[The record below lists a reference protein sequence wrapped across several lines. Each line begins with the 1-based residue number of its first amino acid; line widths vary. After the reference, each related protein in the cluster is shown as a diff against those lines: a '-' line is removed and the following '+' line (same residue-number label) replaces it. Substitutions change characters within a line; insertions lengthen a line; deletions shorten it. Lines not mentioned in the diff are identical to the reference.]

1 MNNISERK
9 DNILVFFI
17 STLLF
22 LFGSKGWI
30 ESNLVNIRVWIYL
43 FFFMFFIMSYQNIF
57 SYLTYA
63 YKEKFRQVDF
73 LIFFSLLIFF
83 LIQKSISF
91 EALSFIGLFL
101 LISSHAF
108 EADRRPYTFNLIFKG
123 ILYSSLVSLLGV
135 YLGFFESLFFDSTLF
150 HLYQGENY
158 PNPVLAFF
166 KEAFGIVLSSNS
178 GFQISINYSAYIL
191 ISCIGVLN
199 LLNIQQPIKRVLK
212 YLLFIGLVLTFAK
225 VAYLFISIV
234 ITLHLIKGEG
244 NIFKILSISSLA
256 IAYLFLTHI
265 TLINSEALITD
276 YKYYRLL
283 IGNYLGMDFYLSLFA
298 WLKVQAIDYIYQ
310 NNIASISL
318 AEFKVLQTVTD
329 PYYCPIGIDPH
340 SLFFYSALTGGYLFA
355 VLVLIKVFVNMLS
368 FASLDVKKDK
378 YFLSLL
384 IVFFIESFIW
394 DPNNTPVF
402 WIVVLFCPFYK
413 AYLSAFKM
421 DFK

>member
-1 MNNISERK
+1 
-9 DNILVFFI
+9 
-17 STLLF
+17 
-22 LFGSKGWI
+22 
-30 ESNLVNIRVWIYL
+30 
-43 FFFMFFIMSYQNIF
+43 MSYQNIF

-150 HLYQGENY
+150 YLYQGENY

-298 WLKVQAIDYIYQ
+298 WLKAQAIDYIYQ

-318 AEFKVLQTVTD
+318 AGFKGTSG
-329 PYYCPIGIDPH
+329 GIDPH

>member
-17 STLLF
+17 STLFF

-30 ESNLVNIRVWIYL
+30 GSNLVNIRVWIYL
-43 FFFMFFIMSYQNIF
+43 FFFLFFIMSYKNIF
-57 SYLTYA
+57 SYLTYT

-91 EALSFIGLFL
+91 QALSFIGLFL

-191 ISCIGVLN
+191 ISCIGIVN

-212 YLLFIGLVLTFAK
+212 YFLFIGLVLTFAK
-225 VAYLFISIV
+225 VAYLFILIV

-244 NIFKILSISSLA
+244 NILKILSISSLA

-265 TLINSEALITD
+265 TFINSEALITD

-298 WLKVQAIDYIYQ
+298 WLKVQAIDYIHQ

-318 AEFKVLQTVTD
+318 AGFKGASG
-329 PYYCPIGIDPH
+329 GIDPH

-384 IVFFIESFIW
+384 IVFFIESFVW

>member
-43 FFFMFFIMSYQNIF
+43 FFFLFFIMSYQNIF

-73 LIFFSLLIFF
+73 LIFFSLLIFL

-178 GFQISINYSAYIL
+178 GFQSSINYSAYIL

-318 AEFKVLQTVTD
+318 AGFKGTSG
-329 PYYCPIGIDPH
+329 GIDPH

>member
-30 ESNLVNIRVWIYL
+30 ESNLVNIRGWIYL
-43 FFFMFFIMSYQNIF
+43 FFFLFFIMSYQNIF

-73 LIFFSLLIFF
+73 LIFFSLLAFF

-150 HLYQGENY
+150 HIYQGENY

-318 AEFKVLQTVTD
+318 AGFKGASG
-329 PYYCPIGIDPH
+329 GIDPH

-368 FASLDVKKDK
+368 FASLDVKIDK

>member
-30 ESNLVNIRVWIYL
+30 ELNLVNIRVWIYL
-43 FFFMFFIMSYQNIF
+43 FFFLFFIMSYQNIF

-318 AEFKVLQTVTD
+318 AGFKGTSG
-329 PYYCPIGIDPH
+329 GIDPH

-355 VLVLIKVFVNMLS
+355 ALVLIKVFVNMLS
-368 FASLDVKKDK
+368 FVSLDVKKDK

>member
-17 STLLF
+17 STLFF

-30 ESNLVNIRVWIYL
+30 GSNLVNIRVWIYL

-318 AEFKVLQTVTD
+318 AGFKG
-329 PYYCPIGIDPH
+329 ISGGIDPH

-355 VLVLIKVFVNMLS
+355 ILVLIKVFVNMLS
-368 FASLDVKKDK
+368 FASLDIRKDK

-384 IVFFIESFIW
+384 IVFFVESFIW

-402 WIVVLFCPFYK
+402 WVVILFCPFYK
-413 AYLSAFKM
+413 SYLSAFKI

>member
-57 SYLTYA
+57 SYLTYV

-244 NIFKILSISSLA
+244 NIFRILSISSLA
-256 IAYLFLTHI
+256 IAYLFLAHI
-265 TLINSEALITD
+265 TLINSETLITD

-318 AEFKVLQTVTD
+318 AGFKGTSG
-329 PYYCPIGIDPH
+329 GIDPH

>member
-43 FFFMFFIMSYQNIF
+43 FFFLFFIMSYQNIF

-108 EADRRPYTFNLIFKG
+108 EADRRPYTLNLIFKG

-234 ITLHLIKGEG
+234 IMLHLIKGEG

-318 AEFKVLQTVTD
+318 AGFKGTSG
-329 PYYCPIGIDPH
+329 GIDPH

>member
-17 STLLF
+17 STLFF
-22 LFGSKGWI
+22 LFASKGWI

-43 FFFMFFIMSYQNIF
+43 FFFLFLIMSYQNIF

-73 LIFFSLLIFF
+73 LIFFSLLVFF

-150 HLYQGENY
+150 HLYQGDNY

-191 ISCIGVLN
+191 ISCIGIVN

-212 YLLFIGLVLTFAK
+212 YFLFIGLVLTFAK
-225 VAYLFISIV
+225 VAYLFILIV

-244 NIFKILSISSLA
+244 NILKILSISSLA

-265 TLINSEALITD
+265 TFINSEALITD

-298 WLKVQAIDYIYQ
+298 WLKVQAIDYIHQ

-318 AEFKVLQTVTD
+318 AGFKVASG
-329 PYYCPIGIDPH
+329 GIDPH

-384 IVFFIESFIW
+384 IVFFIESFVW

>member
-43 FFFMFFIMSYQNIF
+43 FFFLFFIMSYQNIF

-150 HLYQGENY
+150 HIYQGENY

-178 GFQISINYSAYIL
+178 GFQSSINYSAYIL

-225 VAYLFISIV
+225 VAYLFISIL

-318 AEFKVLQTVTD
+318 AGFKGTSG
-329 PYYCPIGIDPH
+329 GIDPH

>member
-30 ESNLVNIRVWIYL
+30 ELNLVNIRVWIYL
-43 FFFMFFIMSYQNIF
+43 FFFLFFIMSYQNIF

-318 AEFKVLQTVTD
+318 AGFKGTSG
-329 PYYCPIGIDPH
+329 GIDPH

-368 FASLDVKKDK
+368 FVSLDVKKDK

>member
-43 FFFMFFIMSYQNIF
+43 FFFLFFIMSYQNIF

-244 NIFKILSISSLA
+244 NIFKILSISSLV
-256 IAYLFLTHI
+256 IAYLFLAHI
-265 TLINSEALITD
+265 TLINSEALIID

-318 AEFKVLQTVTD
+318 AGFKGTSG
-329 PYYCPIGIDPH
+329 GIDPH

-413 AYLSAFKM
+413 TYLSAFKM

>member
-17 STLLF
+17 STLFF

-30 ESNLVNIRVWIYL
+30 GSNLVNIRVWIYL
-43 FFFMFFIMSYQNIF
+43 FFFLFFIMSYQNIF

-73 LIFFSLLIFF
+73 LIFFSLLIVF

-101 LISSHAF
+101 LISSHAS

-318 AEFKVLQTVTD
+318 AGFKGTSG
-329 PYYCPIGIDPH
+329 GIDPH

>member
-43 FFFMFFIMSYQNIF
+43 FFFLFFIMSYQNIF

-73 LIFFSLLIFF
+73 LIFFLLLIFF

-199 LLNIQQPIKRVLK
+199 LLNIQQSIKRVLK

-318 AEFKVLQTVTD
+318 AGFKGTSG
-329 PYYCPIGIDPH
+329 GIDPH

-384 IVFFIESFIW
+384 IVVFIESFVW

>member
-17 STLLF
+17 STLFF

-30 ESNLVNIRVWIYL
+30 ESSLVNIRVWIYL
-43 FFFMFFIMSYQNIF
+43 FFFLFFIMSYQNIF

-298 WLKVQAIDYIYQ
+298 WLKVQAIDYIHQ

-318 AEFKVLQTVTD
+318 AGFKGASG
-329 PYYCPIGIDPH
+329 GIDPH

-384 IVFFIESFIW
+384 IVFFIESFVW

>member
-43 FFFMFFIMSYQNIF
+43 FFFLFFIMSYQNIF

-318 AEFKVLQTVTD
+318 AGFKGTSG
-329 PYYCPIGIDPH
+329 GIDPH

-355 VLVLIKVFVNMLS
+355 ALVLIKVFVNMLR

-394 DPNNTPVF
+394 DPNNTAVF

>member
-17 STLLF
+17 STLFF

-43 FFFMFFIMSYQNIF
+43 IFFLFFIMSYQNIF

-63 YKEKFRQVDF
+63 YKEKFREVDF
-73 LIFFSLLIFF
+73 LIFFSLLAFF

-191 ISCIGVLN
+191 ISCIGVVN

-225 VAYLFISIV
+225 VAYLFISIL

-298 WLKVQAIDYIYQ
+298 WLKVQAIDYIHQ

-318 AEFKVLQTVTD
+318 AGFKGASG
-329 PYYCPIGIDPH
+329 GIDPH

-384 IVFFIESFIW
+384 IVFFIESFVW

>member
-17 STLLF
+17 STLFF

-30 ESNLVNIRVWIYL
+30 ESSLVNIRVWIYL
-43 FFFMFFIMSYQNIF
+43 FFFLFFIMSYQNIF

-73 LIFFSLLIFF
+73 LIFFLLLIFF

-108 EADRRPYTFNLIFKG
+108 EADRCPYTFNLIFKG

-150 HLYQGENY
+150 HLYQGETY
-158 PNPVLAFF
+158 PTPVLAFF

-178 GFQISINYSAYIL
+178 GFQTSINYSAYIL

-256 IAYLFLTHI
+256 IAYLILTHI
-265 TLINSEALITD
+265 TFINSEALIAD

-318 AEFKVLQTVTD
+318 AGFKGTSG
-329 PYYCPIGIDPH
+329 GIDPH

-384 IVFFIESFIW
+384 IVFFIESFVW

>member
-30 ESNLVNIRVWIYL
+30 ESNLVNIKVWIYL
-43 FFFMFFIMSYQNIF
+43 FFFLFFIMSYQNIF
-57 SYLTYA
+57 SYLTHA

-108 EADRRPYTFNLIFKG
+108 VADRRPYIFNLIFKG

-244 NIFKILSISSLA
+244 SIFKILSISSLA

-318 AEFKVLQTVTD
+318 AGFKGTSG
-329 PYYCPIGIDPH
+329 GIDPH

-368 FASLDVKKDK
+368 FASLEIKKDK

-413 AYLSAFKM
+413 AYLSAFNM
-421 DFK
+421 NFK

>member
-17 STLLF
+17 STLFF

-30 ESNLVNIRVWIYL
+30 ESSLVNIRVWIYL
-43 FFFMFFIMSYQNIF
+43 FFFLFFIMSYQNIF

-73 LIFFSLLIFF
+73 LIFFLLLIFF

-108 EADRRPYTFNLIFKG
+108 EADRCPYTFNLIFKG

-178 GFQISINYSAYIL
+178 GFQTSINYSAYIL

-244 NIFKILSISSLA
+244 NIFKILSISFFA
-256 IAYLFLTHI
+256 IAYLILTHI
-265 TLINSEALITD
+265 TFINSEALIAD

-318 AEFKVLQTVTD
+318 AGFKGTSG
-329 PYYCPIGIDPH
+329 GIDPH

-384 IVFFIESFIW
+384 IVFFIESFVW

>member
-30 ESNLVNIRVWIYL
+30 ESNLVNIKVWIYL
-43 FFFMFFIMSYQNIF
+43 FFFLFFIMSYQNIF
-57 SYLTYA
+57 SYLTHA

-108 EADRRPYTFNLIFKG
+108 VADRRPYIFNLIFKG

-199 LLNIQQPIKRVLK
+199 LLNIQQTIKRVLK
-212 YLLFIGLVLTFAK
+212 YLLFVGLVLTFAK

-244 NIFKILSISSLA
+244 SIFKILSISSLA

-318 AEFKVLQTVTD
+318 AGFKGTSG
-329 PYYCPIGIDPH
+329 GIDPH

-368 FASLDVKKDK
+368 FASLEIKKDK

-413 AYLSAFKM
+413 AYLSAFNM
-421 DFK
+421 NFK

>member
-43 FFFMFFIMSYQNIF
+43 FFFLFFIMSYQNIF

-73 LIFFSLLIFF
+73 LIFFSLLIFL

-91 EALSFIGLFL
+91 QALSFIGLFL

-318 AEFKVLQTVTD
+318 AGFKGTSG
-329 PYYCPIGIDPH
+329 GIDPH

-355 VLVLIKVFVNMLS
+355 VLVLIKVFVNMLR

>member
-43 FFFMFFIMSYQNIF
+43 FFFLFFIMSYQNIF

-166 KEAFGIVLSSNS
+166 KEAFGIVLSSNP

-318 AEFKVLQTVTD
+318 AGFKGTS
-329 PYYCPIGIDPH
+329 GGNNPH

>member
-43 FFFMFFIMSYQNIF
+43 FFFLFFIMSYQNIF

-73 LIFFSLLIFF
+73 LIFFSLFAFF

-318 AEFKVLQTVTD
+318 AGFKGTSG
-329 PYYCPIGIDPH
+329 GIDPH

-384 IVFFIESFIW
+384 IVFFIESFVW

>member
-30 ESNLVNIRVWIYL
+30 ELNLVNIRVWIYL
-43 FFFMFFIMSYQNIF
+43 FFFLFFIMSYQNIF

-73 LIFFSLLIFF
+73 LIFFSLLVFF
-83 LIQKSISF
+83 LIQESISF

-101 LISSHAF
+101 LISSHAS

-158 PNPVLAFF
+158 PNPVLAYF

-244 NIFKILSISSLA
+244 SIFKILSISSLA

-318 AEFKVLQTVTD
+318 AGFKGTNG
-329 PYYCPIGIDPH
+329 GIDPH

-355 VLVLIKVFVNMLS
+355 VLVLIKGFVNMLS
-368 FASLDVKKDK
+368 FASLEVKKDK

-384 IVFFIESFIW
+384 IVFFVESFIW

>member
-17 STLLF
+17 STLFF

-30 ESNLVNIRVWIYL
+30 ESSLVNIRVWIYL
-43 FFFMFFIMSYQNIF
+43 FFFLFFIMSYQNIF

-73 LIFFSLLIFF
+73 LIFFLLLIFF

-244 NIFKILSISSLA
+244 NIFKILSISFLA
-256 IAYLFLTHI
+256 IAYLILTHI
-265 TLINSEALITD
+265 TFINSEALIAD

-318 AEFKVLQTVTD
+318 AGFKGTSG
-329 PYYCPIGIDPH
+329 GIDPH

>member
-43 FFFMFFIMSYQNIF
+43 FFFLFFIMSYQNIF

-199 LLNIQQPIKRVLK
+199 LLNIQQSIKRVLK

-234 ITLHLIKGEG
+234 ITLHLIKGER
-244 NIFKILSISSLA
+244 NIFKILSISFLA
-256 IAYLFLTHI
+256 IAYLILTHI
-265 TLINSEALITD
+265 TFINSEALIAD

-318 AEFKVLQTVTD
+318 AGFKGTSG
-329 PYYCPIGIDPH
+329 GIDPH

>member
-9 DNILVFFI
+9 NNIFVFFI

-30 ESNLVNIRVWIYL
+30 ESNLVNIRIWIYL
-43 FFFMFFIMSYQNIF
+43 FFFLFFIMSYQNIF
-57 SYLTYA
+57 SYLTHA

-135 YLGFFESLFFDSTLF
+135 YLGFFEALFFDSTLF
-150 HLYQGENY
+150 YLYQGENY

-166 KEAFGIVLSSNS
+166 KEVFGIVLSSNS
-178 GFQISINYSAYIL
+178 GFQTSINYSAYIL

-199 LLNIQQPIKRVLK
+199 LLNIQQPIRRVLT

-234 ITLHLIKGEG
+234 ITLHLLKREG
-244 NIFKILSISSLA
+244 NIFKTLSISSLA

-310 NNIASISL
+310 NNISSISL
-318 AEFKVLQTVTD
+318 AGFKGTSG
-329 PYYCPIGIDPH
+329 GIDPH

-394 DPNNTPVF
+394 DPNNNPVF

>member
-1 MNNISERK
+1 MQKSMNNISERK

-30 ESNLVNIRVWIYL
+30 ESNLVNIRGWIYL
-43 FFFMFFIMSYQNIF
+43 FFFLFFIMSYQNIF

-150 HLYQGENY
+150 HVYQGENY

-318 AEFKVLQTVTD
+318 AGFKGTSG
-329 PYYCPIGIDPH
+329 GIDPH

>member
-30 ESNLVNIRVWIYL
+30 ELNLVNIRVWIYL
-43 FFFMFFIMSYQNIF
+43 FFFLFLIMSYQNIF

-178 GFQISINYSAYIL
+178 GFQSSINYSAYIL

-318 AEFKVLQTVTD
+318 AGFKGTSG
-329 PYYCPIGIDPH
+329 GIDPH

-355 VLVLIKVFVNMLS
+355 VLVLIKVFVNMLR

>member
-9 DNILVFFI
+9 DTILIFFI
-17 STLLF
+17 STLFF
-22 LFGSKGWI
+22 LFGSKDWI
-30 ESNLVNIRVWIYL
+30 GSNLVNIRVWIYL
-43 FFFMFFIMSYQNIF
+43 LFFLFFIMSYQNIF

-73 LIFFSLLIFF
+73 LIFFSLLAFF

-199 LLNIQQPIKRVLK
+199 LLNIQQPIKGVLK

-318 AEFKVLQTVTD
+318 AGFKGTSG
-329 PYYCPIGIDPH
+329 GIDPH

>member
-1 MNNISERK
+1 MNNIPEIK
-9 DNILVFFI
+9 DNILVCFI

-30 ESNLVNIRVWIYL
+30 ESNLVNIRGWIYL
-43 FFFMFFIMSYQNIF
+43 FYFLFFIMSYQNIF

-73 LIFFSLLIFF
+73 LIFFSLLIVF

-101 LISSHAF
+101 LISAHAF

-135 YLGFFESLFFDSTLF
+135 YLGLFESLFFDSSLF

-283 IGNYLGMDFYLSLFA
+283 IGTYLGMDFYLSLFA
-298 WLKVQAIDYIYQ
+298 WLKFQAIDYIYQ
-310 NNIASISL
+310 NNLASISL
-318 AEFKVLQTVTD
+318 VGFKGTSG
-329 PYYCPIGIDPH
+329 GIDPH

>member
-17 STLLF
+17 STLFF

-30 ESNLVNIRVWIYL
+30 ESSLVNIRVWIYL
-43 FFFMFFIMSYQNIF
+43 FFFLFFIMSYQNIF

-276 YKYYRLL
+276 HKYYRLL

-298 WLKVQAIDYIYQ
+298 WLKVQAIDYIHQ

-318 AEFKVLQTVTD
+318 AGFKGASG
-329 PYYCPIGIDPH
+329 GIDPH

-384 IVFFIESFIW
+384 IVFFIESFVW

>member
-17 STLLF
+17 STLFF

-43 FFFMFFIMSYQNIF
+43 FFFLFFMMSYQNIF

-73 LIFFSLLIFF
+73 LIFFSLLVFF
-83 LIQKSISF
+83 LIQESISF

-150 HLYQGENY
+150 HLYQGDNY

-191 ISCIGVLN
+191 ISCIGIVN

-212 YLLFIGLVLTFAK
+212 YFLFIGLVLTFAK
-225 VAYLFISIV
+225 VAYLFILIV

-244 NIFKILSISSLA
+244 NILKILSISSLA

-265 TLINSEALITD
+265 TFINSEALITD

-283 IGNYLGMDFYLSLFA
+283 IGNYLGVDFYLSLFA
-298 WLKVQAIDYIYQ
+298 WLKVQAIDYIHQ

-318 AEFKVLQTVTD
+318 AGFKGASG
-329 PYYCPIGIDPH
+329 GIDPH

-384 IVFFIESFIW
+384 IVFFIESFVW

>member
-17 STLLF
+17 STLFF

-30 ESNLVNIRVWIYL
+30 ESSLVNIRVWIYL
-43 FFFMFFIMSYQNIF
+43 FFFLFFIMSYQNIF

-73 LIFFSLLIFF
+73 LIFFLLLIFF

-178 GFQISINYSAYIL
+178 GFQTSINYSAYIL
-191 ISCIGVLN
+191 ISCIGVVN
-199 LLNIQQPIKRVLK
+199 LLNIQQSIKRVLK

-256 IAYLFLTHI
+256 IAYLILTHI
-265 TLINSEALITD
+265 TFINSEALIAD

-298 WLKVQAIDYIYQ
+298 WLKVQAIDYIHQ

-318 AEFKVLQTVTD
+318 AGFKGASG
-329 PYYCPIGIDPH
+329 GIDPH

-384 IVFFIESFIW
+384 IVFFIESFVW

>member
-43 FFFMFFIMSYQNIF
+43 FFFLFFIMSYQNIF

-234 ITLHLIKGEG
+234 ISLHLIKGEG

-318 AEFKVLQTVTD
+318 AGFKGTSG
-329 PYYCPIGIDPH
+329 GIDPH

-355 VLVLIKVFVNMLS
+355 VLVLIKGFVNMLS

>member
-9 DNILVFFI
+9 DNIIVFFI

-30 ESNLVNIRVWIYL
+30 ESNMVNIRVWIYL
-43 FFFMFFIMSYQNIF
+43 FFFLFFIMSYQNIF

-73 LIFFSLLIFF
+73 FIFFSLLIFF

-135 YLGFFESLFFDSTLF
+135 YLGFFESLFFDSALF
-150 HLYQGENY
+150 HIYQGENY

-166 KEAFGIVLSSNS
+166 KETFGIVLSSNS

-318 AEFKVLQTVTD
+318 AGFKGTSG
-329 PYYCPIGIDPH
+329 GIDPH

-355 VLVLIKVFVNMLS
+355 VLVLIKGFVNMLS

-394 DPNNTPVF
+394 DPNNNPVF

>member
-17 STLLF
+17 STLFF

-30 ESNLVNIRVWIYL
+30 ESSLVNIRVWIYL
-43 FFFMFFIMSYQNIF
+43 FFFLFFIMSYQNIF

-108 EADRRPYTFNLIFKG
+108 EADRCPYTFNLIFKG

-298 WLKVQAIDYIYQ
+298 WLKVQAIDYIHQ

-318 AEFKVLQTVTD
+318 AGFKGASG
-329 PYYCPIGIDPH
+329 GIDPH

-384 IVFFIESFIW
+384 IVFFIESFVW

>member
-17 STLLF
+17 STLFF

-30 ESNLVNIRVWIYL
+30 GLNLVNIRVWIYL
-43 FFFMFFIMSYQNIF
+43 FFLLFFIMSYQNIF

-73 LIFFSLLIFF
+73 LIFFSLLIVF

-101 LISSHAF
+101 LISAHAF

-166 KEAFGIVLSSNS
+166 KEACGIVLSSNS

-283 IGNYLGMDFYLSLFA
+283 IGTYLGMDFYLSLFA

-318 AEFKVLQTVTD
+318 AGFKGTSG
-329 PYYCPIGIDPH
+329 GIDPH

-384 IVFFIESFIW
+384 IVLFIESFIW

>member
-30 ESNLVNIRVWIYL
+30 ELNLVNIRVWIYL
-43 FFFMFFIMSYQNIF
+43 FFFLFFIMSYQNIF

-73 LIFFSLLIFF
+73 LIFFSLLVFF
-83 LIQKSISF
+83 LIQESISF

-158 PNPVLAFF
+158 PNPVLAYF

-244 NIFKILSISSLA
+244 SIFKILSISSLA

-318 AEFKVLQTVTD
+318 AGFKGTNG
-329 PYYCPIGIDPH
+329 GIDPH

-384 IVFFIESFIW
+384 IVFFVESFIW